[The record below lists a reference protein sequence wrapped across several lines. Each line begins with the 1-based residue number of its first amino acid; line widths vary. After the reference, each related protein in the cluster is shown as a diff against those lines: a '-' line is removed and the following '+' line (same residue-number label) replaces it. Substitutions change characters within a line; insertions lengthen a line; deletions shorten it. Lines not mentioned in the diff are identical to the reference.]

1 MKTENIKFYY
11 NGIKVNGGKLIR
23 CFYGLDDNSVT
34 IAARDYDDL
43 PADVF
48 AVENDTDYYTDY
60 FDTDSARLT
69 PEHPLYK
76 YARAAAL
83 KAAMRGEPEY
93 ITKLEKEE
101 QEAKTPG
108 RYHWRSED
116 AIRAEIDSRQARL
129 DRNAAELAT
138 LPKGHPTAADLAAV
152 EEMNLAAE
160 SARKAQEH
168 AAEIAAREK
177 VLRQRNEGRAYIEQ
191 IAAEYPIRPGA
202 PVVSVGF
209 SENPAFYSWM
219 DAGEALRLSVA
230 AAEIILKHF
239 DEETAADENA
249 GYDKTDFTIEYTD
262 ENGEPSTYEG
272 RYDLGDN
279 DGGLVAHIR
288 SYGEFLRDKGSFGN
302 GNVTPENRKTA
313 REILDFAS
321 MLEGYTASGCVVA
334 VQLAPCLE
342 KLRLQQAEAKAAPA
356 PEPEP
361 DEDEMPDYD
370 IYEAVQILTDDQIEA
385 VILERK
391 PGKDD
396 DIVRFFLQELFRRN
410 EKNALDVF
418 RRWQSQS
425 E

>member
-11 NGIKVNGGKLIR
+11 NGIKVNGGKLVR
-23 CFYGLDDNSVT
+23 CFYWFDDNSVT
-34 IAARDYDDL
+34 VAARDYDHL
-43 PADVF
+43 PSDVF
-48 AVENDTDYYTDY
+48 AVENDTDVYTDY

-83 KAAMRGEPEY
+83 KEKVRDLERYQPKNE
-93 ITKLEKEE
+93 KLS
-101 QEAKTPG
+101 A
-108 RYHWRSED
+108 Y
-116 AIRAEIDSRQARL
+116 RAEL
-129 DRNAAELAT
+129 DA

-160 SARKAQEH
+160 SARIAQEH
-168 AAEIAAREK
+168 AAELAAREN
-177 VLRQRNEGRAYIEQ
+177 VIRQRNEGRAYIEQ

-202 PVVSVGF
+202 PVVSIGF

-219 DAGEALRLSVA
+219 DAGESLRLSVA
-230 AAEIILKHF
+230 AAEIILQHF
-239 DEETAADENA
+239 DEEVAAENA
-249 GYDKTDFTIEYTD
+249 GYDKTDFTVEYTN
-262 ENGEPSTYEG
+262 ESGEPSTYSG

-288 SYGEFLRDKGSFGN
+288 ACGEFLRDKGGFGN
-302 GNVTPENRKTA
+302 ENVTPEDRETA
-313 REILDFAS
+313 RKILNFAS

-334 VQLAPCLE
+334 VQFAPYLE
-342 KLRLQQAEAKAAPA
+342 KFRRQQAAPAPAPA

-361 DEDEMPDYD
+361 DEDELPDYD
-370 IYEAVQILTDDQIEA
+370 VFEAVHILTDDQIEA

-391 PGKDD
+391 PGECD

-418 RRWQSQS
+418 RRWQALG

>member
-43 PADVF
+43 PSDVF
-48 AVENDTDYYTDY
+48 AVENDTDVYTDY

-76 YARAAAL
+76 YARAAAIKSELRDAVPYLDKLTERVESGKFAPWQDPEAL
-83 KAAMRGEPEY
+83 KIDMESRRAKIERLRA
-93 ITKLEKEE
+93 E
-101 QEAKTPG
+101 QE
-108 RYHWRSED
+108 
-116 AIRAEIDSRQARL
+116 
-129 DRNAAELAT
+129 T

-168 AAEIAAREK
+168 AEQLAEREK

-202 PVVSVGF
+202 PVVSIGF

-219 DAGEALRLSVA
+219 DAGESLRLSVA
-230 AAEIILKHF
+230 AAEIILRHF
-239 DEETAADENA
+239 DEEVADENA
-249 GYDKTDFTIEYTD
+249 GYDKTDFTVEYTN
-262 ENGEPSTYEG
+262 ENGDPSAYSG

-279 DGGLVAHIR
+279 DGGLIAHIR
-288 SYGEFLRDKGSFGN
+288 ACGEFLRDKGGFGN
-302 GNVTPENRKTA
+302 ENVTPEDRETA
-313 REILDFAS
+313 RKILNFAS
-321 MLEGYTASGCVVA
+321 MLEGYTASGRVVT
-334 VQLAPCLE
+334 VQFAPYLE
-342 KLRLQQAEAKAAPA
+342 KFRRQQAAPT

-361 DEDEMPDYD
+361 DEDDLPDYD
-370 IYEAVQILTDDQIEA
+370 VFEAVHILTDDQIEA

-396 DIVRFFLQELFRRN
+396 NIVRFFLQELFRRN

-418 RRWQSQS
+418 RRWQALG

>member
-23 CFYGLDDNSVT
+23 CFYWFDDNSVT
-34 IAARDYDDL
+34 ISARDYDDL

-48 AVENDTDYYTDY
+48 VVKNDTDSMTDY

-83 KAAMRGEPEY
+83 KEKVRDLERYQPKNE
-93 ITKLEKEE
+93 KLP
-101 QEAKTPG
+101 A
-108 RYHWRSED
+108 Y
-116 AIRAEIDSRQARL
+116 RAEL
-129 DRNAAELAT
+129 DT

-191 IAAEYPIRPGA
+191 IAAEYPIQPGA
-202 PVVSVGF
+202 PVVSVVF
-209 SENPAFYSWM
+209 SENPAFYTWQ

-239 DEETAADENA
+239 DEETADDENA

-262 ENGEPSTYEG
+262 ENGEPSTYSG

-279 DGGLVAHIR
+279 DGGLIAHIR
-288 SYGEFLRDKGSFGN
+288 SYGEFLRDKGGFGD
-302 GNVTPENRKTA
+302 GNVTPEERKTA
-313 REILDFAS
+313 RNILDFAS
-321 MLEGYTASGCVVA
+321 MLEGYTPSGRVVT
-334 VQLAPCLE
+334 VQFAPYLE
-342 KLRLQQAEAKAAPA
+342 AFRRQQAEAKAA

-361 DEDEMPDYD
+361 DEDEFPDYD

-385 VILERK
+385 VILDRK

-418 RRWQSQS
+418 RRWQSQGK
-425 E
+425 

>member
-60 FDTDSARLT
+60 FDTDSACLT

-83 KAAMRGEPEY
+83 KEKVRDLERYQPKNE
-93 ITKLEKEE
+93 KLPAYK
-101 QEAKTPG
+101 
-108 RYHWRSED
+108 
-116 AIRAEIDSRQARL
+116 
-129 DRNAAELAT
+129 AELDT

-168 AAEIAAREK
+168 AERLAAREK

-191 IAAEYPIRPGA
+191 IAAEYPIQPGA
-202 PVVSVGF
+202 PVVSVVF
-209 SENPAFYSWM
+209 SENPAFYTWQ

-230 AAEIILKHF
+230 AAEIILRHY
-239 DEETAADENA
+239 DEETAADENV

-262 ENGEPSTYEG
+262 ENGEPSTYSG

-288 SYGEFLRDKGSFGN
+288 SYGEFLRDKGDFGD
-302 GNVTPENRKTA
+302 GNVMPENRENA
-313 REILDFAS
+313 RKILNFAS
-321 MLEGYTASGCVVA
+321 MLEGYTASGRVVT
-334 VQLAPCLE
+334 VQFAPYLE
-342 KLRLQQAEAKAAPA
+342 AFRRRQAEAKTAPA
-356 PEPEP
+356 PETAP
-361 DEDEMPDYD
+361 DEDELPDYD

-385 VILERK
+385 VILDRK

-418 RRWQSQS
+418 RRWQSQGK
-425 E
+425 